1 LKDVVFPVN
10 EKVLV
15 GSSTADDAGIYQLDA
30 HRGLVVTTDIF
41 TPIVDDPYLYGQ
53 IAAANA
59 LSDIYAMGGTP
70 LCALNIICFPSTS
83 LEREVFTQILKGGA
97 QKAGEAGVVIIG
109 GHSVKDQE
117 LKYGLAVT
125 GIIDPAYIRYNHA
138 VKPGDQL
145 LLTKPIGTG
154 VLTTALKNEAVSEED
169 IASVIDSMLTL
180 NVIPAEAMKG
190 INISACTDITGFG
203 LLGHLWEMMQN
214 LNVDIHLYLDEIQF
228 FKDAIPYAREMLH
241 IPGGT
246 LANIKYIEK
255 QLTMGRR
262 EIWYQNLLC
271 DPQTSGG
278 LLISMP
284 ASEVR
289 RYLAKIKNYP
299 YHITVIGEVVAGSN
313 RIIIR

>member
-1 LKDVVFPVN
+1 LA
-10 EKVLV
+10 
-15 GSSTADDAGIYQLDA
+15 GSNTADDAGIYQLDGK
-30 HRGLVVTTDIF
+30 RGLVVTTDIF
-41 TPIVDDPYLYGQ
+41 TPIVDDPYLYGK

-59 LSDIYAMGGTP
+59 LSDIYAMGATP

-83 LEREVFTQILKGGA
+83 LEGEVFTQILKGGSD
-97 QKAGEAGVVIIG
+97 KAGEAGVVIIG

-125 GIIDPAYIRYNHA
+125 GIINPVHIRYNHA
-138 VKPGDQL
+138 LKPGDQL

-154 VLTTALKNEAVSEED
+154 VLTTALKNEAVTEAE
-169 IASVIDSMLTL
+169 IAHIIESMLTL
-180 NVIPAEAMKG
+180 NVRPADAMKG
-190 INISACTDITGFG
+190 STISACTDITGFG

-214 LNVDIHLYLDEIQF
+214 LNVDVFLHLDAIPF
-228 FKDAIPYAREMLH
+228 FEDAIPYAREMQH

-246 LANIKYIEK
+246 LANIIYVEK
-255 QLTMGRR
+255 HLDMGNR

-284 ASEVR
+284 ASEVV

-299 YHITVIGEVVAGSN
+299 YQIKVIGEVVAGSN
-313 RIIIR
+313 RIVIK